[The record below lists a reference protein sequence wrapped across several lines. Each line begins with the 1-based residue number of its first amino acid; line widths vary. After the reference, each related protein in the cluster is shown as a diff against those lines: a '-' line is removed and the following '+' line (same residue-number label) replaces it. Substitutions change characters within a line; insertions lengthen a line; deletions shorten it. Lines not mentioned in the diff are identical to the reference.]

1 MAAAPPTAGKEN
13 AGSAANAPVAP
24 GHSTAELKTM
34 LGQCLKMAS
43 ENKITAQN
51 TWALHLIEHLPE
63 LIREEGGAQTNFQRA
78 SVTLDAGVKIYSYR
92 VDSVHTETF
101 KILGGLGRASKDTEE
116 PDAGELGDGGVGGD
130 DEEGGRRRRRTHELN
145 PEATL
150 EASLEALNI
159 KKFDLA
165 FSVDPLFHK
174 TSAQFDEGGAKGL
187 LLNNLSVYRGCEIVF
202 DSMDVPERALES
214 AEEGDPHA
222 MVNLGSLQPQLAAL
236 QQLSGEER
244 ISPTL
249 DAILE
254 LLDEAP
260 AEGAAAEAEEFVRQ
274 VVEAADSGAGS
285 GTTLAMPWALRGG
298 GAAGAEAEV
307 DGGVDGGA
315 ADEGEAAMEGVVG
328 EYAYAALPA
337 LEDAPLDDYDD
348 GGFDGGDDG
357 GYYSA
362 DEGEG
367 PADLPAGSEAAAAE
381 GGAAEQQQQQQ
392 DQRSRH
398 GAEPLEQDAI
408 QWLIEAGSNGMVT
421 RAKGWAGA
429 SHWRYRAVPQPGAEG
444 EEGAEEGG
452 ARTKR
457 RTTRRKNDPLDFVAL
472 MEAQE
477 AAEEPEFEL
486 LARRAAGEGRRR
498 RAKPAAKTLL
508 PEDHHYKVENLNRYA
523 LRPRSVVAAPSVD
536 ATGAAAGAAGAADA
550 AEGEPAAFGDGDG
563 FADYGGGG
571 FDDDGDDD
579 LGDGGFDGG
588 WGDIGDVL
596 EAVAEGG
603 EGLEMVEAMRKVD
616 KVEVN
621 YSRAAKQVDVR
632 SLKEL
637 MWRGLHSMAPPDAPS
652 SPDSVLHFQDVLRT
666 VPERN
671 PAGRLEDLSVHLCFI
686 CVLHLANEHG
696 LVIEAVPT
704 LDQLLI
710 SNVPAQQ

>member
-1 MAAAPPTAGKEN
+1 MAAAPPTGGKEN
-13 AGSAANAPVAP
+13 AGAAANAPRREF
-24 GHSTAELKTM
+24 STPELRTM
-34 LGQCLKMAS
+34 LGQCLKLAS
-43 ENKITAQN
+43 ENKITPQN
-51 TWALHLIEHLPE
+51 TWALPLIEHLPD

-101 KILGGLGRASKDTEE
+101 KILGGLGRASKDDDE
-116 PDAGELGDGGVGGD
+116 PEAGELGDGGVGGEG
-130 DEEGGRRRRRTHELN
+130 EEGGRRRRRAHELN

-202 DSMDVPERALES
+202 DSMDVPERALDA
-214 AEEGDPHA
+214 AEEGDAHA
-222 MVNLGSLQPQLAAL
+222 MVNLGSLQQQLAAL
-236 QQLSGEER
+236 QQLTGEER

-274 VVEAADSGAGS
+274 VVEAAASGASS
-285 GTTLAMPWALRGG
+285 GAALAMPWAQRGG
-298 GAAGAEAEV
+298 AGGAAGAAGAEAEAEH
-307 DGGVDGGA
+307 GGEA
-315 ADEGEAAMEGVVG
+315 AEGEATMEGVVG
-328 EYAYAALPA
+328 EYAYAAVPA

-362 DEGEG
+362 DEGE
-367 PADLPAGSEAAAAE
+367 PAGLPEGGDAAAAD
-381 GGAAEQQQQQQ
+381 GGAAEQEQQPL
-392 DQRSRH
+392 H
-398 GAEPLEQDAI
+398 AAEPLEQDAL

-452 ARTKR
+452 ARPKR

-477 AAEEPEFEL
+477 AQEAPVFEL
-486 LARRAAGEGRRR
+486 LPRRPQGEGRRR

-508 PEDHHYKVENLNRYA
+508 PEDHHYKVEDLNRYA
-523 LRPRSVVAAPSVD
+523 LRPRSAVVVPTGEAA
-536 ATGAAAGAAGAADA
+536 GASAGAAGAADA
-550 AEGEPAAFGDGDG
+550 AEGEPPAFGDGDD
-563 FADYGGGG
+563 FADFGGGG
-571 FDDDGDDD
+571 FDDDDDD
-579 LGDGGFDGG
+579 MGDGGYDGG

-596 EAVAEGG
+596 EAVVEG
-603 EGLEMVEAMRKVD
+603 EASLEMVKASRKVE

-637 MWRGLHSMAPPDAPS
+637 MWRGLHSAAPPDAPP
-652 SPDSVLHFQDVLRT
+652 SPDTVLQFQDVLRT
-666 VPERN
+666 VPECN
-671 PAGRLEDLSVHLCFI
+671 AAGRLEDLSVHLCFI

-696 LVIEAVPT
+696 LAIQSVPS

-710 SNVPAQQ
+710 SNVPAQAAAQQQ